1 MSFIARVLVKGGAL
15 TVLVVLAVF
24 TGVAAVAQSLDHATL
39 AAIRDEGLRRSQAM
53 DHVSWLSD
61 VYGPRVTGT
70 PAIEQARVWTMEK
83 LREWDLSNVH
93 EERFAFG
100 HGWSLVRFHA
110 HLVEPQVMPIIGYPR
125 SWSSS
130 TDGTVEAEVTRVDI
144 ETADDFDTY
153 RGALRGK
160 IVLSQPER
168 EVRMLEGDLVL
179 RMSDDQL
186 EAASRTQVPPPSR
199 GRGGGRGGR
208 GGPTFNDRL
217 QQFYLDEGVVA
228 VLDRGSD
235 SVMTGAGSG
244 LPFQTQ
250 RVDGGTIFVG
260 RGGPRDEAAGNV
272 VPSVTLA
279 VEHYNRLVR
288 ILDKDVPVRVELNVE
303 TTFHDETDAAGQMN
317 AFNILAEIPG
327 TDLADEVVMVGAH
340 FDTTHAGTGATDNA
354 TGVAAMME
362 VMRILQTVGARPRRT
377 IRLALWGA
385 EEQGLL
391 GSREYVR
398 RHFGDAATMTLHPA
412 HETLSGYFNIDN
424 GSGKLRGIWLQEN
437 FAIAPVF
444 EAWVASLRDLGVTT
458 LGPRSVSGTD
468 HTSFDAVGLPGFQF
482 IQDRLEY
489 NSRTHHSNMDVVDRV
504 QRDDVVQMAV
514 VAAIFAYNTA
524 MRDERLPRKALPRVD
539 R

>member
-1 MSFIARVLVKGGAL
+1 MSSMCRVLIMAGAV
-15 TVLVVLAVF
+15 TVLI
-24 TGVAAVAQSLDHATL
+24 GVSAKAQPLDQATL
-39 AAIRDEGLRRSQAM
+39 AAIRDEGLRGSQAM
-53 DHVSWLSD
+53 DHISWLSD

-70 PAIEQARVWTMEK
+70 PAIEQARDWTMEK
-83 LREWDLSNVH
+83 LRQWGLSNVH

-100 HGWSLVRFHA
+100 HGWSLERFHA
-110 HLVEPQVMPIIGYPR
+110 HMVEPQVMPIIGYPK

-130 TDGTVEAEVTRVDI
+130 TDGTVTADVTRVDI
-144 ETADDFDTY
+144 RSVTDFENY
-153 RGALRGK
+153 RGTLRGK

-179 RMSDDQL
+179 RMTDEQL
-186 EAASRTQVPPPSR
+186 AQASQTLVPPPTAGRRR
-199 GRGGGRGGR
+199 GRGSRSGVSF
-208 GGPTFNDRL
+208 TDRL
-217 QQFYLDEGVVA
+217 QQFYLEEGVVA

-235 SVMTGAGSG
+235 SVMVGAGSG
-244 LPFQTQ
+244 LPYQTQ
-250 RVDGGTIFVG
+250 RTDGGTIFVG
-260 RGGPRDEAAGNV
+260 RGGPRDESAGNV

-279 VEHYNRLVR
+279 VEHYNRMVR
-288 ILDKDVPVRVELNVE
+288 ILDKDVPVRVELHVE
-303 TTFHDETDAAGQMN
+303 TTFHAETDAAGQLN

-327 TDLADEVVMVGAH
+327 TDLASEVVMIGAH

-362 VMRILQTVGARPRRT
+362 VMRILHTIGARPRRT

-391 GSREYVR
+391 GSRDYVR
-398 RHFGDAATMTLHPA
+398 RHFGDSRTMELLPA

-424 GSGKLRGIWLQEN
+424 GAGRLRGIWLQEN
-437 FAIAPVF
+437 FAVAAVF
-444 EAWVASLRDLGVTT
+444 EDWIASLNDLSVTT
-458 LGPRSVSGTD
+458 MGPRSVSGTD

-489 NSRTHHSNMDVVDRV
+489 NARTHHSNMDVVDRV

-524 MRDERLPRKALPRVD
+524 MRDELLPRKALPRVD